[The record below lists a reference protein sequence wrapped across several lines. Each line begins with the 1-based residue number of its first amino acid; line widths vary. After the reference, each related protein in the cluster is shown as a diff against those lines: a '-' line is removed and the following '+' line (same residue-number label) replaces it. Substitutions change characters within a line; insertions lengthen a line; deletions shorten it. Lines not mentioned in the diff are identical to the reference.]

1 MLSRPADGH
10 AGVSRWTGLRPD
22 STIQVACD
30 CFREKEEEEEE
41 REEEEEG
48 EEGKREKP
56 EPLLAIYFGFLV
68 VGVSLV
74 AAIIGSQR
82 VV

>member
-48 EEGKREKP
+48 DGWMVIQLVGWVGGEK
-56 EPLLAIYFGFLV
+56 
-68 VGVSLV
+68 
-74 AAIIGSQR
+74 
-82 VV
+82 